1 MVVEA
6 SLAFIDVAIL
16 PVALA
21 IGLAS
26 FTMVTIGVLLSR
38 VLRIVAGKKAEIVG
52 GWMHIGIG
60 SAAQPALITSPYT
73 GMLGM
78 QFYRG
83 KLFPRS
89 IGARS
94 LSLATAPG
102 PASRCSAA
110 TSASRG
116 LNARVASRKGGR
128 S

>member
-1 MVVEA
+1 MFVEA

-38 VLRIVAGKKAEIVG
+38 VLRIVAGKKGEIVG
-52 GWMHIGIG
+52 GWMHIGFG
-60 SAAQPALITSPYT
+60 SAAQPALITSPHT

-83 KLFPRS
+83 ELFPRS
-89 IGARS
+89 I
-94 LSLATAPG
+94 
-102 PASRCSAA
+102 
-110 TSASRG
+110 
-116 LNARVASRKGGR
+116 
-128 S
+128 